1 MTTADDKGFSLLMN
15 GHQHSQPPQP
25 MDAATTA
32 LLAHQLARTSELV
45 QRYPTVAAAT
55 AAGYHREGPFSP
67 GLGAHYGK
75 GIDTYIPGGVID
87 DTTILKPMLI
97 YDGTDPDSRLVGFM
111 YMGTAAGGGPPQGF
125 AGPNDIWH
133 YHTNTCLVFRPDGST
148 DSPLGADSENVDP
161 KFCQSLGGV
170 LIENTGYMLHV
181 WTVPGWE
188 NPLGVFHETHPAI
201 TCADG
206 TYWTKPS
213 DQIGTSLTT
222 CRGEP

>member
-1 MTTADDKGFSLLMN
+1 
-15 GHQHSQPPQP
+15 
-25 MDAATTA
+25 
-32 LLAHQLARTSELV
+32 
-45 QRYPTVAAAT
+45 
-55 AAGYHREGPFSP
+55 
-67 GLGAHYGK
+67 
-75 GIDTYIPGGVID
+75 
-87 DTTILKPMLI
+87 
-97 YDGTDPDSRLVGFM
+97 M
-111 YMGTAAGGGPPQGF
+111 YMGTGADGGPPEGF

-148 DSPLGADSENVDP
+148 DSPLGADSENVDSQL
-161 KFCQSLGGV
+161 CQSLGGV

-206 TYWTKPS
+206 SYWTKPS

-222 CRGEP
+222 CRDEP